1 MITKQEKI
9 DAIYNKIANK
19 DLSFGC
25 RIMLKNQEIVM
36 ENQPVEYGTLENY
49 EVVWSIIGRYWT
61 LYWWW
66 VTVEIEKIYFNDSFY
81 SEEEVSDGFKE
92 EFSFNEDDE
101 EKDWNLEIIG
111 HPVMIGDVIDYIN
124 EDIYP
129 GAGYDQ
135 VFYHSWESVVDVVN
149 LWGEKRKPIEDQSDG
164 CINFIYSL
172 IS

>member
-1 MITKQEKI
+1 MLTQQEKI
-9 DAIYNKIANK
+9 KTIYEKIANK
-19 DLSFGC
+19 NLSFGC

-36 ENQPVEYGTLENY
+36 ENQPVEYGTLEHY

-101 EKDWNLEIIG
+101 EKDWNLEIIR
-111 HPVMIGDVIDYIN
+111 HPVMLGDVMEY
-124 EDIYP
+124 
-129 GAGYDQ
+129 
-135 VFYHSWESVVDVVN
+135 FYGSIRFSE
-149 LWGEKRKPIEDQSDG
+149 WGKCWRKLTKPIEDQSTE
-164 CINFIYSL
+164 CIDFVYDL
-172 IS
+172 ISKN

>member
-1 MITKQEKI
+1 MKTKQEKI
-9 DAIYNKIANK
+9 DAIYEKIANK

-66 VTVEIEKIYFNDSFY
+66 ITMEIEKIYFNDSFY

-92 EFSFNEDDE
+92 EFSFDEDNE

-111 HPVMIGDVIDYIN
+111 HPVMLGDVMEY
-124 EDIYP
+124 
-129 GAGYDQ
+129 
-135 VFYHSWESVVDVVN
+135 FYGSVRFSEWWKCWRK
-149 LWGEKRKPIEDQSDG
+149 LTKPIEDQSDD
-164 CINFIYSL
+164 CIDFIYNL
-172 IS
+172 ICK